1 MSGINEFVET
11 SGLIDQLQ
19 CQIVKIFDIH
29 GVKGLK
35 SENFYNMLS
44 NFVST
49 VIVAYAVS
57 EVCDKQHPETDEQIQ
72 EIVNGIVEKMSPEQ
86 SCMVVSLEKKDSIN
100 LTDKELMDMCAQS
113 TIDPSLQN

>member
-19 CQIVKIFDIH
+19 SQIIKVVDH
-29 GVKGLK
+29 YGTDALR
-35 SENFYNMLS
+35 SENFYDMLS

-49 VIVAYAVS
+49 VIIAYAVS
-57 EVCDKQHPETDEQIQ
+57 EVCNKQNPETNEQIQ
-72 EIVNGIVEKMSPEQ
+72 EILNGIIEKMSPEQ
-86 SCMVVSLEKKDSIN
+86 SGMVMSLEKKDSIN